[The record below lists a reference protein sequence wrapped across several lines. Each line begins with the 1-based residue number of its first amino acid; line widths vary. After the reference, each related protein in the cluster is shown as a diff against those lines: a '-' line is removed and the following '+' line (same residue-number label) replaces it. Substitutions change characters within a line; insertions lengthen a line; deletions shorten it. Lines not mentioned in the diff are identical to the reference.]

1 MLKWYLLFLLCCL
14 PLAGWGEESVRRIS
28 GFQDNFGNQGSF
40 WLIHYQ
46 GQRVPLLK
54 LKSADREGDADFVFK
69 EGSLASFESMLQ
81 QLRRSRN
88 TMKKEGFDVLAS
100 LPSNEAT
107 LRCMH
112 VRYQGLRL
120 KMLQIEQVPAGSP
133 KREHQ
138 ISLDSNFA
146 EVQSALQKLQ
156 RALDAP

>member
-1 MLKWYLLFLLCCL
+1 MVKWCLWFLLLCL
-14 PLAGWGEESVRRIS
+14 PLSVWCEESVQRIS
-28 GFQDNFGNQGSF
+28 GFQDKFGNQGSF

-88 TMKKEGFDVLAS
+88 TMKKDGFEVLTS
-100 LPSNEAT
+100 LPSSEAT
-107 LRCMH
+107 LRSLH

-120 KMLQIEQVPAGSP
+120 KMLQIEQQPVGSA

-138 ISLDSNFA
+138 VSVDSNFA
-146 EVQSALQKLQ
+146 EVQSALQKLK